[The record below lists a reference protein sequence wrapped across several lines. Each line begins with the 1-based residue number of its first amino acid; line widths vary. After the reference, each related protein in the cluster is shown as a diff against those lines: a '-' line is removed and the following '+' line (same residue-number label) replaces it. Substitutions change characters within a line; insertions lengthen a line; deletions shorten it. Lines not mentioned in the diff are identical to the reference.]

1 MAKKIL
7 ISDQCNCFFLE
18 REEKEF
24 AEGLI
29 NYLITGDLPITDSA
43 IWQDAEIFT
52 RFLKRD
58 VWTLDDE
65 RKRNAINALIAYR
78 IKYVIQHLT
87 KLEIIEI
94 LNEFFGSDGKKFLL
108 GIFEKKFHASIDD
121 LILTQEKRVVTKK
134 DLVNFNKIFE
144 YPQWIE
150 FDDEALQII
159 FEKIQNNEL
168 TDEQI
173 SYFLGAS
180 DDMKNYD
187 QWFTVA
193 KHVLL
198 TTNNPHT
205 FWVAGDVLSIIW
217 RAAPKDKKSQEW
229 FNDQIFEIFWPRVN
243 SVWPILNKDKIDFD
257 EDDESEILGDAIS
270 WLEMLDDIEERL
282 PELEGRY
289 QAVRYSTDEENF
301 RDTFARLVTLTK
313 NSKASLDEILNAY
326 FEIVDAATSEE
337 DAGAV
342 EDIAENEIIPLVEES
357 KEKNTRKIIVLVR
370 RGAKYAK
377 NYAATLKRE
386 RENIAK
392 KLIG

>member
-1 MAKKIL
+1 M
-7 ISDQCNCFFLE
+7 
-18 REEKEF
+18 
-24 AEGLI
+24 
-29 NYLITGDLPITDSA
+29 
-43 IWQDAEIFT
+43 
-52 RFLKRD
+52 
-58 VWTLDDE
+58 
-65 RKRNAINALIAYR
+65 
-78 IKYVIQHLT
+78 
-87 KLEIIEI
+87 
-94 LNEFFGSDGKKFLL
+94 
-108 GIFEKKFHASIDD
+108 
-121 LILTQEKRVVTKK
+121 
-134 DLVNFNKIFE
+134 NFNKIFE

-386 RENIAK
+386 RENFAK